1 MPAAPRFS
9 AVRVAAV
16 AREVLGAG
24 LGAVEHVPVG
34 WGNENW
40 RVVTDEGASFL
51 VKISD
56 PVDRGKVAATRGA
69 YDRAEAAGVPTP
81 RLVRFDPA
89 CERLDGWTVRVLTW
103 VEGRNPVDV
112 LTGREATDRF
122 FAGLG
127 GAVAALHGEEE
138 PAFSSR
144 LDGSKPRFE
153 RWDGYVAYRLP
164 QVVERARSG
173 GRFADD
179 ELDGMAA
186 EIRDLAALVSPAVRP
201 ALCHRDLHLDNLLA
215 RPDGSLAAV
224 LDFDSAEPWDPAV
237 DVVKLRWLVFP
248 RYEGAEAAFDRTYFG
263 AGGRPA
269 RWDERVRL
277 VDLLELVNTVANA
290 DGTGDPTYEGRARA
304 RLAAVRGQ

>member
-1 MPAAPRFS
+1 
-9 AVRVAAV
+9 VAAV
-16 AREVLGAG
+16 AREVLGVG

-40 RVVTDEGASFL
+40 RVTTDQGATFL

-69 YDRAEAAGVPTP
+69 YDRAQAAGVPTP
-81 RLVRFDPA
+81 RLVHLDPA
-89 CERLDGWTVRVLTW
+89 CDRLDGWTVRVLTW
-103 VEGRNPVDV
+103 VEGRNPAEV
-112 LTGREATDRF
+112 LTSREATDRF
-122 FAGLG
+122 FADLG
-127 GAVAALHGEEE
+127 TAVAALHGPEE

-164 QVVERARSG
+164 QVLERARSG
-173 GRFADD
+173 AHFSDG
-179 ELDGMAA
+179 ELDDVAA
-186 EIRDLAALVSPAVRP
+186 EVRDLAARVAPDVRP

-215 RPDGSLAAV
+215 HPDGSLAAV

-248 RYEGAEAAFDRTYFG
+248 RYEGAEAAFERTSFG

-277 VDLLELVNTVANA
+277 VDLLELVNTVANSDA
-290 DGTGDPTYEGRARA
+290 TGDPTYEGRARA
-304 RLAAVRGQ
+304 RLAAVLGQ